1 MSNLTLRQ
9 VTSATEPAETAA
21 KGSALTHVEM
31 DSNLILLNEEKLENI
46 VDDTTPQL
54 GGTLDTNDKAIGNA
68 GVNGYIDFEKRIEI
82 DENIADYS
90 ITVDNQNE
98 QGLGLRIK
106 AGDKDYAG
114 SLAILSVSDKNNV
127 NQFIVKANGETT
139 AYENLTIGRPGTDSG
154 VNGIIYIQPG
164 SIGTLNSGDDLNVTT
179 NGGTLSLN
187 SIDFPST
194 DGSAN
199 QILQTNGS
207 GALSF
212 VNKPVINDETDP
224 TLSVDFDQN
233 GNMIKDDS
241 RNYQILGN
249 TASPSSDDFDSFNNT
264 ARVFGVVKV
273 DKTTGLSNRYHSN
286 PTLSKV
292 VMTADATGTSNAG
305 RLRMNYF
312 EGMLEMDGFDNTTSG
327 FGRGQNGIFASTLT
341 SNSNASNTAS
351 TLAEQRGLTITTQTK
366 SDSTGGLTV
375 SDSRCINM
383 EPNINSNA
391 LGGDCIVT
399 NQYGL
404 YYSSVNDGPGSSAY
418 TNEYS
423 LYGATANAGAYNAG
437 GFQLPS
443 VAVANLTTAVPQT
456 TGNMVFCTDET
467 GGAIPVFYDG
477 TNWRRMSDRAI
488 AS

>member
-9 VTSATEPAETAA
+9 VTSATDPGSTSA
-21 KGSALTHVEM
+21 KGSALTHTEM
-31 DSNLILLNEEKLENI
+31 DSNLILLNDEKLENI
-46 VDDTTPQL
+46 VEDTTPQL
-54 GGTLDTNDKAIGNA
+54 GGTLDTNDQTITNTGAINQ
-68 GVNGYIDFEKRIEI
+68 IDVSKRIQI
-82 DENIADYS
+82 TENIANNLLQLE
-90 ITVDNQNE
+90 NQNT
-98 QGLGLRIK
+98 QGLGLSIK
-106 AGDKDYAG
+106 AGDQAYAG
-114 SLAILSVSDKNNV
+114 SLAILSVADKDSNLK
-127 NQFIVKANGETT
+127 FIVKASGEVNVYDNLGVDSLYINNADATT
-139 AYENLTIGRPGTDSG
+139 AEIT
-154 VNGIIYIQPG
+154 
-164 SIGTLNSGDDLNVTT
+164 TLNSGHDLNITT
-179 NGGTLSLN
+179 NNGTLSLN
-187 SIDFPST
+187 SINWPAS
-194 DGSAN
+194 DGSAS
-199 QILQTNGS
+199 QFLQTD
-207 GALSF
+207 GAGNLSF
-212 VNKPVINDETDP
+212 ATVP
-224 TLSVDFDQN
+224 TSVVEDTTPQLGGELDQN

-249 TASPSSDDFDSFNNT
+249 QSSPSSSDFDSFNNT
-264 ARVFGVVKV
+264 SRVFGVVKV

-391 LGGDCIVT
+391 SGGDCIIT

-443 VAVANLTTAVPQT
+443 VTVANLSTVPQT
-456 TGNMVFCTDET
+456 TGNMVLCTDET
-467 GGAIPVFYDG
+467 GGAVPVFYDG
-477 TNWRRMSDRAI
+477 TNWRRTTDRAI